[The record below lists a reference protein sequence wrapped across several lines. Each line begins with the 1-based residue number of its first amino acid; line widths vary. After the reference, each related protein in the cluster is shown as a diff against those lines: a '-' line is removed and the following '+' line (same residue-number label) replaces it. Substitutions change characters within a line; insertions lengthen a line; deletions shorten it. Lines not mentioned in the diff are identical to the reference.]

1 MKCLTFKECRELAAQ
16 TGLHGFT
23 AWLYAC
29 LLVLRGVRWDDES

>member
-1 MKCLTFKECRELAAQ
+1 MRRLTFQECRQVAGQ
-16 TGLHGFT
+16 SGLHGFT